1 MAGLSATG
9 ARLVEVEAGQ
19 FWFRADFSAV
29 EKRIL
34 DTALDALEGAAD
46 YGGEVKQRMDHLI
59 FLLIRFVSDRIDG
72 QSKRF
77 GYLARIKEADKV
89 PLEDE
94 LQEDLYDYLNSI
106 LVCDL
111 ERIDISS
118 GRTDIYIPC
127 NGFRLIIELKRLAAA
142 WTEAAIAPL
151 LRQTTAYHQTDIR
164 LGVLGILDL
173 SDRPAGVPHLD
184 QCIYVQKREV
194 SGEPNRTAVVMRVPG
209 NARTP
214 SDSKT

>member
-1 MAGLSATG
+1 ME
-9 ARLVEVEAGQ
+9 VEVGQ

-29 EKRIL
+29 EKRIF
-34 DTALDALEGAAD
+34 DTVLDALEGAAD
-46 YGGEVKQRMDHLI
+46 YGGEVKQRVDHLI

-77 GYLARIKEADKV
+77 GYLARIKNADKV

-94 LQEDLYDYLNSI
+94 LQEDLYDYLNSV

-111 ERIDISS
+111 ERTDISS

-142 WTEAAIAPL
+142 WNDSAIAPL

-184 QCIYVQKREV
+184 QCIYVRKREV
-194 SGEPNRTAVVMRVPG
+194 AGEPDRTAVVMRVPG
-209 NARTP
+209 NTRTP
-214 SDSKT
+214 SDSKA